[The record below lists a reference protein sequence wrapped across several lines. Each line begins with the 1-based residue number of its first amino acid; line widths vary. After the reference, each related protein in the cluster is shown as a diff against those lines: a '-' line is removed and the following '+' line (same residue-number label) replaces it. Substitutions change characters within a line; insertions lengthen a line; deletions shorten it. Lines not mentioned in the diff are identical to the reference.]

1 MGETRLTL
9 DIAGGVARA
18 TFETEGGLNV
28 LSSPVLERIHAV
40 AEEVRAAEGVRV
52 MILAATGKVFVAGAD
67 IKELWG
73 LDSAGARSVSEL
85 GNRAFDAIA
94 NLPCV
99 TIARLHGAALGGG
112 LEVALACDFRYALAS
127 AKIGLPE
134 SALGLVPGWK
144 GISRVRALA
153 GVSTVR
159 RLTFTA
165 APITAADGLEYGLID
180 EVAEGTDELET
191 KISACVESLRR
202 GGPHA
207 ISQIKR
213 VLHGGDEVTA
223 FADCFAHAEARE
235 GMTAFKEKRP
245 PTWAKA

>member
-1 MGETRLTL
+1 MGHCLSRRRWDGYAMGETRLTL

-144 GISRVRALA
+144 GHFPRTGLGRGKHRAAIDFYRSADHRSRWTRIRA
-153 GVSTVR
+153 
-159 RLTFTA
+159 
-165 APITAADGLEYGLID
+165 D
-180 EVAEGTDELET
+180 
-191 KISACVESLRR
+191 RR
-202 GGPHA
+202 GRRGHRRTGNEDFGMRRIPA
-207 ISQIKR
+207 SR
-213 VLHGGDEVTA
+213 RP
-223 FADCFAHAEARE
+223 ARDQPDQA
-235 GMTAFKEKRP
+235 GAARR
-245 PTWAKA
+245 